1 MIYRFVIIEM
11 LTNSPNFNNLRLFDY
26 IDEIILKLKIWKT
39 L

>member
-1 MIYRFVIIEM
+1 MIYRFVIVEM
-11 LTNSPNFNNLRLFDY
+11 LTNSLYFNNLRLFDY